1 METISIFSTG
11 LRVRF
16 LWETY
21 FDNARHDLK
30 TLMLQWADI
39 IIGFTLQI
47 RAQAWG
53 VLKWA

>member
-1 METISIFSTG
+1 MFSTG
-11 LRVRF
+11 LSVRF

-30 TLMLQWADI
+30 TLMLQWTGI